1 MNIRK
6 EIDEFSAKDDRHI
19 LHWLLDRY
27 SWVTQ
32 WRFVSTCSFE
42 RYGTQSYEVNRVW
55 SPTIEG
61 RVLYNEMSNDEPNDE
76 LAELSILWND
86 LAMLIDAQEC
96 YNERYYN
103 SEYKRI
109 IGRINEIGGVK

>member
-27 SWVTQ
+27 SLDRQ
-32 WRFVSTCSFE
+32 WPFVSTCSFE
-42 RYGTQSYEVNRVW
+42 RYGTQSYEANRVW

-61 RVLYNEMSNDEPNDE
+61 RVLYESRDV
-76 LAELSILWND
+76 L
-86 LAMLIDAQEC
+86 
-96 YNERYYN
+96 
-103 SEYKRI
+103 
-109 IGRINEIGGVK
+109 